1 MSDLFLSEVVQ
12 DESIQ
17 EGAFMVKASGIDSDR
32 STSRKTDFLKS
43 FNGNDP
49 FTIKAI
55 FHVFPKRIV
64 KTFVHR
70 EFYKIL
76 NIFRCPGAQWI
87 DPGRR
92 PSYCSGGQQS
102 GDLPCSH
109 LQAP

>member
-1 MSDLFLSEVVQ
+1 LYRPTLEEDDSIINQSITTLFEEQPL
-12 DESIQ
+12 
-17 EGAFMVKASGIDSDR
+17 A
-32 STSRKTDFLKS
+32 TPNFLKS

-92 PSYCSGGQQS
+92 PFYCSGGQQS